1 MPRTP
6 AYREIVADIRT
17 SIESG
22 QLRPGD
28 QLPTIAQLAE
38 QYRVSTTPVKF
49 AMRLLEEMG
58 LIETWQ
64 GKGMYVRRRTEGGQD
79 ITG

>member
-6 AYREIVADIRT
+6 VYREIIRDIRT
-17 SIESG
+17 AIETG
-22 QLRPGD
+22 QLQPGD
-28 QLPTIAQLAE
+28 RLPTIAQLCE
-38 QYRVSTTPVKF
+38 QYQASNTPVKT

-64 GKGMYVRRRTEGGQD
+64 GKGMFVRQRTED
-79 ITG
+79 AK

>member
-6 AYREIVADIRT
+6 VYREIINDIRT
-17 SIESG
+17 AIETG
-22 QLRPGD
+22 QLKPGD
-28 QLPTIAQLAE
+28 RLPTIAALCK
-38 QYRVSTTPVKF
+38 QYQASNTPVKT

-64 GKGMYVRRRTEGGQD
+64 GKGMYVRQRTGSGGE
-79 ITG
+79 IT